1 MIVLP
6 YSRIVRLFSPSRLS
20 FARLPWARTMLGLLW
35 VLSGGMASAFEPFTI
50 RDIRVEGAQRIDPGT
65 VFGYLPARVGDRID
79 EDAASAAIK
88 ALFAT
93 GLFRDVSLA
102 AEGDVL
108 VVRIAERP
116 AIGDVEL
123 TGNKEFDRDTLK
135 RSLRDMGLAESRIFD
150 RALLDRAE
158 QELKRL
164 YLARGKYA
172 VKVTS
177 TITPLERN
185 RVGIVFAIE
194 EGESARIGSIRF
206 VGNRAFSEQELR
218 REISLGTPNWLS
230 WYTKADRYARSK
242 LDADLESL
250 RSFYLDRGYL
260 EFAIRSTEVSI
271 SPEKESI
278 DIVISL
284 EEGQLFRV
292 AEIGFSGEL
301 MGRENEFR
309 TMLATRPGEIY
320 SGKALSD
327 TTSRITD
334 RLGSLGFAFATVNAV
349 PAIDRSK
356 SQVGFT
362 IVVQPGRRAYV
373 RRIDI
378 AGNSRTRD
386 EVIRREIRQ
395 FEDAWYDADKIR
407 LSRER
412 IGRLGFFTDVQVQT
426 QPVPEAPDQVD
437 LRVVVTER
445 PTGAV
450 TLGVGVSSAEKLIVT
465 GSIDQQNFLG
475 TGKAL
480 SLNVNSSRLFRT
492 AVVRYV
498 DPYYTDD
505 GISRTFEAFTRR
517 NDARVLNLG
526 DYVLRSDGLGVR
538 FGVPF
543 SELDR
548 ISMGL
553 GVEVNKLE
561 LGPQAPL
568 RYEALVREYG
578 DSIDALLGSVGWS
591 RDSRDSAIT
600 PNRGRLQ
607 RASLEFTLP
616 AAELRYWRAT
626 YNHQYYLPLSR
637 DYTLAFSGDIGYGA
651 SIGDGSYPIFK
662 NFYAGGIGS
671 VRGFY
676 TSSLGPKEQDV
687 LPLGGIRETSLG
699 GPVRIV
705 GSAEFIF
712 PFPGTGSDRSI
723 RSFLFTDVGNVFR
736 ENEIDLDEVRAS
748 AGIGVNWFT
757 PIGPM
762 KLSIGTPLRSRVG
775 DRRQAFQFQFGTAF

>member
-1 MIVLP
+1 V
-6 YSRIVRLFSPSRLS
+6 
-20 FARLPWARTMLGLLW
+20 
-35 VLSGGMASAFEPFTI
+35 SAFEAFTI

-79 EDAASAAIK
+79 AEAASAAVK

-102 AEGDVL
+102 VEGDVL
-108 VVRIAERP
+108 VVKIAERP
-116 AIGDVEL
+116 AIGDVEV

-135 RSLRDMGLAESRIFD
+135 RSLRDLGLAESRIFD
-150 RALLDRAE
+150 RSLLDRAE

-164 YLARGKYA
+164 YLSRGKYA

-185 RVGIVFAIE
+185 RVGVVLAIE

-206 VGNRAFSEQELR
+206 VGNRAFSESDLHK
-218 REISLGTPNWLS
+218 EISLGTPNWLS
-230 WYTKADRYARSK
+230 WYTKADRYSRSK

-271 SPEKESI
+271 SPDKEAI
-278 DIVISL
+278 DIVISVD
-284 EEGQLFRV
+284 EGQLFRV
-292 AEIGFSGEL
+292 GELGFSGDL
-301 MGRENEFR
+301 MGREAEFR
-309 TMLATRPGEIY
+309 SMLALRKDQIY
-320 SGKALSD
+320 SGRTLNDSVG
-327 TTSRITD
+327 RITD
-334 RLGSLGFAFATVNAV
+334 RLGSLGFAFASVNAV
-349 PAIDRSK
+349 PTIDRETNRVS
-356 SQVGFT
+356 FT
-362 IVVQPGRRAYV
+362 IVIQPGRRAYV
-373 RRIDI
+373 RRIEI
-378 AGNSRTRD
+378 SGNARTRD

-395 FEDAWYDADKIR
+395 YEDAWYDADKIR

-426 QPVPEAPDQVD
+426 QPVPESPDQVD
-437 LRVVVTER
+437 LRFSVSER
-445 PTGAV
+445 PTGAL
-450 TLGVGVSSAEKLIVT
+450 TLGVGVSSSEKLIIT

-492 AVVRYV
+492 AIVRFV
-498 DPYYTDD
+498 DPYYTED
-505 GISRTFEAFTRR
+505 GISRTLEASTRR

-526 DYVLRSDGLGVR
+526 DYVLRTDALGIR
-538 FGVPF
+538 FGIPS

-548 ISMGL
+548 ISL
-553 GVEVNKLE
+553 GVSGEVNSIE
-561 LGPQAPL
+561 LGAQAPN
-568 RYEALVREYG
+568 RYRLLVDEYG
-578 DSIDALLGSVGWS
+578 DRIDAFLGNVGWS
-591 RDSRDSAIT
+591 RDSRDSALT

-616 AAELRYWRAT
+616 VAELRYWRAT
-626 YNHQYYLPLSR
+626 YADQYYLPISR
-637 DYTLAFSGDIGYGA
+637 DYTLAFSGDVGYG
-651 SIGDGSYPIFK
+651 GSVGGRMFPVFK

-676 TSSLGPKEQDV
+676 TSSLGPQEIDV
-687 LPLGGIRETSLG
+687 LPQGGTRIVPLGGR
-699 GPVRIV
+699 VRIA

-712 PFPGTGSDRSI
+712 PFPGTGSDRTI
-723 RSFLFTDVGNVFR
+723 RSFLFSDVGNVFTDDSIQLS
-736 ENEIDLDEVRAS
+736 ELRAS

-762 KLSIGTPLRSRVG
+762 KLSLGTPIRSKPG
-775 DRRQAFQFQFGTAF
+775 DRSQTFQFQFGTSF